1 LLLLL
6 PQGFDK
12 APQECNSAAIG
23 EFPTLKAAKA
33 DSGDFS
39 MHRSSLLALALVV
52 FGSAAPLAQAILG
65 FGSVELPWWSIT
77 SGLRCNCLQESLS

>member
-1 LLLLL
+1 
-6 PQGFDK
+6 
-12 APQECNSAAIG
+12 
-23 EFPTLKAAKA
+23 
-33 DSGDFS
+33 

-52 FGSAAPLAQAILG
+52 FGSAAPLAQAILA